1 MKENTFINEYETGD
15 LSSFEE
21 KDYTLIFLRK
31 TIDNNK
37 SILLG
42 MKLRGFGIGK
52 WNGFGG
58 KIEAGETI
66 EEGAIREVH
75 EECGIKVISLVRI
88 GYLVFK
94 MKLEEKN
101 TLTPDF
107 RDSIMRFLQFFH
119 LFKRTNSDFFFYI
132 HVLFSFYHFNQ

>member
-94 MKLEEKN
+94 MKLDKKYMKVHVFESY
-101 TLTPDF
+101 DF
-107 RDSIMRFLQFFH
+107 TGEPVITDEMRPQW
-119 LFKRTNSDFFFYI
+119 FKEDGK
-132 HVLFSFYHFNQ
+132 